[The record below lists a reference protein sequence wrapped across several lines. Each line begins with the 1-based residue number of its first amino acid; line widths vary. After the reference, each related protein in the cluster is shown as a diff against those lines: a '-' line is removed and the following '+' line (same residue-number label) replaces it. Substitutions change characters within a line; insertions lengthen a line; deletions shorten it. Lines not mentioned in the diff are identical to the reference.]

1 MPKSSIDPIV
11 ARNLRAALELRGR
24 SAYSVANALGHQ
36 ANWLYMVLK
45 GKKGIL
51 IPSLREIAR
60 ELNVPLS
67 FLVDSPEDIP
77 ETDNRTRPDASTTGQ
92 KTAATGKTPG
102 STQEELPITVDDSCI
117 KQGIHEAESREG
129 KLSLEEAALAAREIG
144 SSLQQATLAA
154 KELEV
159 YLDHLTDLTEEST
172 PLGRMDTG
180 PPIQP

>member
-92 KTAATGKTPG
+92 RMAKTGKTPG
-102 STQEELPITVDDSCI
+102 STQEELAITVDDSCI
-117 KQGIHEAESREG
+117 KQGIPEAESREG

-144 SSLQQATLAA
+144 SSLQQATQAA

-159 YLDHLTDLTEEST
+159 YLDHLTGLTEEST
-172 PLGRMDTG
+172 PLGSMDTG

>member
-45 GKKGIL
+45 GKKGKKGIL

-92 KTAATGKTPG
+92 RMAETGKTPG

-117 KQGIHEAESREG
+117 KQGIPEAERENSPS
-129 KLSLEEAALAAREIG
+129 KRR
-144 SSLQQATLAA
+144 
-154 KELEV
+154 
-159 YLDHLTDLTEEST
+159 
-172 PLGRMDTG
+172 PW
-180 PPIQP
+180 QPEK